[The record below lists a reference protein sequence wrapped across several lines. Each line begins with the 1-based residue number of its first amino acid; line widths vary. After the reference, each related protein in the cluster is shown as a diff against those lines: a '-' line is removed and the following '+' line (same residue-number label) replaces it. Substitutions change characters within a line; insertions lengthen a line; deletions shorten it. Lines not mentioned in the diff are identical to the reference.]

1 LQQLQLLLH
10 QIMEQ
15 AYSSMPAAK
24 GRIAVLKDQV
34 NACEESFFINSVQF
48 ENKSSNSTAY
58 LKSKNNLDHVR
69 INLATVNYL
78 VKILPESNSQ
88 LQMAMLVPIVHCELS
103 CKDNA

>member
-24 GRIAVLKDQV
+24 GRIAILKDQV

-69 INLATVNYL
+69 INLATVNYP
-78 VKILPESNSQ
+78 VKILPYDRNGQ
-88 LQMAMLVPIVHCELS
+88 AL
-103 CKDNA
+103 K

>member
-1 LQQLQLLLH
+1 
-10 QIMEQ
+10 MEQ

-24 GRIAVLKDQV
+24 GRIAILKDQV

-78 VKILPESNSQ
+78 VKIMPESNSQ
-88 LQMAMLVPIVHCELS
+88 PQFGQAQ
-103 CKDNA
+103 D

>member
-1 LQQLQLLLH
+1 
-10 QIMEQ
+10 MEQ